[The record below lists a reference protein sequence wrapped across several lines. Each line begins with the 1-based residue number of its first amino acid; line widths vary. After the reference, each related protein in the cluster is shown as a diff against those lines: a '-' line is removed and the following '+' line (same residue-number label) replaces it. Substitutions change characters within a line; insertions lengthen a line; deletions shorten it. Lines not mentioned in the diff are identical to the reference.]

1 MVNLLCSLARN
12 PDGSLVRPTTY
23 EINAAV
29 SNQLALAALGLLV
42 ILLLVGIMDYRI
54 RSRRSMLVLSA
65 VGIFFMALH
74 PAWTVSMSGGDCGEL
89 RQDSSWLV
97 LGLMCTFLAVSL
109 VLLLWP
115 DRRRDDPERQDYD
128 DTGRSEVP

>member
-65 VGIFFMALH
+65 VGIFLMALH
-74 PAWTVSMSGGDCGEL
+74 LP
-89 RQDSSWLV
+89 
-97 LGLMCTFLAVSL
+97 
-109 VLLLWP
+109 
-115 DRRRDDPERQDYD
+115 
-128 DTGRSEVP
+128 GRSACPAAIVANFDRIVRG